1 MNSNNLENMLPK
13 KLPNLTGN
21 QIQISNIEHIDSVTI
36 NSCSE
41 KLDGLI
47 AEMETMKTSLEELQK
62 KIEMITQKQE

>member
-1 MNSNNLENMLPK
+1 MENGLEPHRSEISDS
-13 KLPNLTGN
+13 
-21 QIQISNIEHIDSVTI
+21 QIQISNIERIDSVTI